1 MQRALNEK
9 EAEIF
14 LEKEGFK
21 LVKRINI
28 KKIEEIPKVEKEIP
42 YPWVMKV
49 NSSKIAH
56 KAKLGGV
63 ILNIGS
69 QIKAQEAFEKLE
81 KIENFE
87 EVMIQE
93 QISGEEIIVGIK
105 KTPEFSQVLM
115 FGKGG
120 SKVEEEKD
128 ISFRVLPITNKDTN
142 DLIKEINFYRVLQEK
157 GCTIK
162 EIKELILKTGNLIK
176 KHSNITELDINP
188 AIVNS
193 KELKIVDA
201 RLILEE

>member
-1 MQRALNEK
+1 MQKIFTEK
-9 EAEIF
+9 EAEEF
-14 LEKEGFK
+14 LEKQGFN
-21 LVKRINI
+21 LVKRANI
-28 KKIEEIPKVEKEIP
+28 KKIEQIGDIEKKIA

-56 KAKLGGV
+56 KARLGGV
-63 ILNIGS
+63 ILNITS

-93 QISGEEIIVGIK
+93 QISGEEIIIGLK

-128 ISFRVLPITNKDTN
+128 VVFRVLPVTNKELDEM
-142 DLIKEINFYRVLQEK
+142 IKEIHFYKILNEK
-157 GCTIK
+157 QVNIK
-162 EIKELILKTGNLIK
+162 SIKELLIK
-176 KHSNITELDINP
+176 TNKLAKAYPKIIELDINP
-188 AIVNS
+188 ALISS
-193 KELKIVDA
+193 KEAKIVDA
-201 RLILEE
+201 RIILED

>member
-1 MQRALNEK
+1 MQKTFTEK
-9 EAEIF
+9 EAEEF
-14 LEKEGFK
+14 LEKQSFN
-21 LVKRINI
+21 LVKRATI
-28 KKIEEIPKVEKEIP
+28 KKIEQIADIEKKII

-63 ILNIGS
+63 ILNITS

-93 QISGEEIIVGIK
+93 QISGEEIIVGLK

-128 ISFRVLPITNKDTN
+128 VVFRVLPVTNKE
-142 DLIKEINFYRVLQEK
+142 IESMMKEVRFYKILEEK
-157 GCTIK
+157 QANLK
-162 EIKELILKTGNLIK
+162 AIKELLIQTCK
-176 KHSNITELDINP
+176 LAKAYPKIIELDINP
-188 AIVNS
+188 ALVNS
-193 KELKIVDA
+193 KEAKIVDA
-201 RLILEE
+201 RIILEN